1 MSAHTVAGTPAEGPV
16 WSEVK
21 TEEEKKTLSLA
32 VQSGLDA
39 VEREKAVSLAVHT
52 GLKSEVAVYLAVRG
66 RLEAEQVKK
75 ILNDAVRRGLE
86 ADEAEKILYFA
97 VRSGLHAE
105 DTLSVAI
112 RTGLKTEEE
121 IYAVL
126 LKKLLASLYEREEDT
141 ELDEWVRPS
150 NRKKSAPKFP
160 FFLFKMKASAKK
172 ARVSWWRKKYDIF
185 PPERPGYTYA
195 RRVLRLVIGP
205 HGFDLEGPGDG
216 GHRGALS
223 YHTDVRYMGWP
234 RPKEGVFVEGSSVPL
249 REVAVMKRLPGG
261 DGIAIMSYVKG
272 LGVKLGDILFVLQCW
287 SITVALSF
295 TEKSFYVSS
304 KFTEEPLYAMAGL
317 DFIDITVP
325 VENLIRKLYMMY
337 ELEEQDKREME
348 EKQNHL
354 VTGELMC
361 QQEEHDKREM
371 EDKKNHVVTGELMCQ
386 QEDQD
391 KREMEE
397 KQNHLVT
404 GELMCQQE
412 ELRLQQEN
420 LEQKKREVLKQKRE
434 EAKKYK
440 SMREEMKK
448 MFRKPITGEELEAL
462 RKFKGRRRTMKRNT
476 IPYEESDWVNLFEDE
491 LCQSGE
497 KCNGSIEN
505 SMEPILKM

>member
-1 MSAHTVAGTPAEGPV
+1 MKPSISILNFLFGGEFQSRRKAESFDMSAHTVAGTPAEGPV

-75 ILNDAVRRGLE
+75 LLNDAVRRGLE

-126 LKKLLASLYEREEDT
+126 LKKLLTSLYEREEDT

-172 ARVSWWRKKYDIF
+172 AWVSWWRKKYDIF

-361 QQEEHDKREM
+361 QQEE
-371 EDKKNHVVTGELMCQ
+371 
-386 QEDQD
+386 
-391 KREMEE
+391 
-397 KQNHLVT
+397 
-404 GELMCQQE
+404 
-412 ELRLQQEN
+412 LRLQQEN

-448 MFRKPITGEELEAL
+448 MFRKPITDEELEAL

-476 IPYEESDWVNLFEDE
+476 IPYDESDWVNLFEDE